1 MLKNRGRMGGAV
13 IIVCLIAGWMGTP
26 AWAADDVATM
36 SVDELKSRLGSDGLI
51 ILDVRTDR
59 DWRSSEFKIQGARRA
74 APREYGQWI
83 ADLPKDKTVVLY
95 CA

>member
-1 MLKNRGRMGGAV
+1 MLKNRYRMCGAV
-13 IIVCLIAGWMGTP
+13 VILYLIAGWMGTP
-26 AWAADDVATM
+26 VFAADDVATM
-36 SVDELKSRLGSDGLI
+36 NIDELKNRLGSDGLI

-59 DWRSSEFKIQGARRA
+59 DWNSSESKIQGARRA
-74 APREYGQWI
+74 PARDFGQWI